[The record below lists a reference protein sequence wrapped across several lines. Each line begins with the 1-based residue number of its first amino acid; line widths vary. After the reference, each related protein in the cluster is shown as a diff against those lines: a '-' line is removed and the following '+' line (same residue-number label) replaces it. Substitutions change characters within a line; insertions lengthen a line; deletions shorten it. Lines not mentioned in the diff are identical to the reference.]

1 MISSHSPFILF
12 YCVFNLF
19 SCLFI
24 YSSALW
30 ISAFFQKPWLLECY
44 WEAYILLNFLLNPKI
59 DHFQMWLL
67 RMILPWGADYIPIPT
82 STPLPQASCW
92 VSIFH
97 SSLKEEQCILIHCLL
112 IDRALRCPYP
122 CWLSRCV
129 AGDRCIRTQSH
140 QQVIGR
146 TQHQVYLVALLGAS
160 LPCRAWHPSG
170 WVAPM
175 WMREGRTVVTEG
187 TAAGVSA
194 PTPCV

>member
-1 MISSHSPFILF
+1 MTLKDDTPLRCRIHPSTHLHSCAPGLLLGFSLSLIPERGAVHSHSLF
-12 YCVFNLF
+12 AN
-19 SCLFI
+19 
-24 YSSALW
+24 
-30 ISAFFQKPWLLECY
+30 
-44 WEAYILLNFLLNPKI
+44 
-59 DHFQMWLL
+59 
-67 RMILPWGADYIPIPT
+67 
-82 STPLPQASCW
+82 
-92 VSIFH
+92 
-97 SSLKEEQCILIHCLL
+97 
-112 IDRALRCPYP
+112 RALRCPYP

-146 TQHQVYLVALLGAS
+146 TQHQVYLLALLGAS

-175 WMREGRTVVTEG
+175 WMGEGRTVVTEG